1 MEIMSDFNFV
11 SKYASY
17 DKTKQRREL
26 WEETIDRMRNMHLDK
41 YQNKGEDVLSE
52 ITNAFSDVKEKRIL
66 GSQRAMQFAGPAIVK
81 KNMRIYNCATTH
93 IDRLRAFGESF
104 YMLLCGCGIGYS
116 VQQRHVSRLPKLIDL
131 NQLTYTRKPYVVPDS
146 IEGWCDVADAVISSF
161 FEGNEHSG
169 VRYDV
174 DYSLIRPKG
183 APLSHGGKAPG
194 PEGLIKAIGNIRKVF
209 LARIENG
216 RRKFRSID
224 VYDVICHLS
233 DAVLSGGVRRSASI
247 CLFDMEDELMLG
259 AKTGNWF
266 AENPQRARS
275 NNSVVVIKG
284 TITREKFHMM
294 VETIRQFGEP
304 GFIFLDHPDFL
315 YNPCVEIG
323 MCPIAIYRPTDKDR
337 IAKLPEKYQEY
348 CKTSKGFKGPLVERY
363 TLDIL
368 NEREKFERYGF
379 KYVSGWQTCNLT
391 EVNGKAI
398 HSKEDFERAVRS
410 AAIVG
415 TCQAGY
421 ANHGYLEQASQHII
435 EREALL
441 GVSMTGVQDSPEFT
455 LNEELQQEMAKT
467 ITDVNRWFAPLIGV
481 NIAART
487 TCVKPAGNSSVLL
500 ECASGIHPHHAR
512 RFFRR
517 IQVNK
522 QDNVL
527 THFRETNEGM
537 IEESVWSAN
546 KSDDVITFP
555 IDVGAKANVKADLS
569 AKAFLDHVLLTQ
581 SNWVYYGVSRPE
593 STEML
598 MHNVSNTVNVRD
610 SEWGE
615 VADYLFDHQQTFSG
629 ISLLPSSGDKVY
641 NQAPMEV
648 CIFDKDLIDLYGD
661 KNVKHAKRL
670 YNSILKKLHVANI
683 QEVRYKFVSLAK
695 LNGSYTRK
703 FEWVLENC
711 KPLIDDD
718 GEMMEDKYEFEA
730 RCSNEYITTLAIY
743 RDIKKSIKLENQD
756 NRLATINSSLD
767 LIASAKDE
775 ERWNK
780 LVKSFKKVDYSTMI
794 EEEDVTD
801 LTGEAACAGG
811 ACEISFEVGDK
822 AKKKKKESTTA

>member
-11 SKYASY
+11 SKYANYS
-17 DKTKQRREL
+17 KEKQRREL
-26 WEETIDRMRNMHLDK
+26 WEETIGRMRDMNLRK
-41 YQNKGEDVLSE
+41 YANKGEQVLNE
-52 ITNAFSDVKEKRIL
+52 ITNAYADVIDKRIL
-66 GSQRAMQFAGPAIVK
+66 GSQRAMQFAGPAIEK

-93 IDRLRAFGESF
+93 IDRLKSFSESF

-131 NQLTYTRKPYVVPDS
+131 NQLTHTRKPYVVPDS

-169 VRYDV
+169 VRYDI
-174 DYSLIRPKG
+174 DYSEIRPKG

-194 PEGLIKAIGNIRKVF
+194 PDGLKQAIKNIRKV
-209 LARIENG
+209 LLKRIENG
-216 RRKFRSID
+216 RSLCRSID
-224 VYDVICHLS
+224 VYDVLCHLS

-247 CLFDMEDELMLG
+247 CLFDIEDELMLG
-259 AKTGNWF
+259 SKTGNWF
-266 AENPQRARS
+266 ADNPQRARS

-294 VETIRQFGEP
+294 IDTIKQYGEP
-304 GFIFLDHPDFL
+304 GFIFLDHPDFI

-323 MCPIAIYRPTDKDR
+323 MCPIAVYRPDKEKVS
-337 IAKLPEKYQEY
+337 KLPEKYQAY
-348 CKTSKGFKGPLVERY
+348 CKTSKGFKGPLVENY
-363 TLDIL
+363 THEML

-379 KYVSGWQTCNLT
+379 RYVSGWQTCNLT

-398 HSKEDFERAVRS
+398 QSKEDFERAVRS

-421 ANHGYLEQASQHII
+421 TKHGYLEVASQHII

-455 LNEELQQEMAKT
+455 LNAELQQEMAK
-467 ITDVNRWFAPLIGV
+467 IVTDVNRWFAGLLGI

-522 QDNVL
+522 EDNVL
-527 THFRETNEGM
+527 QHFKDVNPTM
-537 IEESVWSAN
+537 IEESVWSATN
-546 KSDDVITFP
+546 ADDVITFP
-555 IDVGAKANVKADLS
+555 IDVGAKANIKADLS
-569 AKAFLDHVLLTQ
+569 ASEFLDHVNLTQ
-581 SNWVYYGVSRPE
+581 NNWVYHGVSRPD

-610 SEWGE
+610 DEWE
-615 VADYLFDHQQTFSG
+615 TVADYLFDHQQTFSG
-629 ISLLPSSGDKVY
+629 ISLLASSGDKVY
-641 NQAPMEV
+641 NQAPMEA
-648 CIFDKDLIDLYGD
+648 CFFDKDLIDMYGE
-661 KNVKHAKRL
+661 KTVKHAKRL
-670 YNSILKKLHVANI
+670 YSRIVKKLHVTNI
-683 QEVRYKFVSLAK
+683 QEVRYKFVSLAR
-695 LNGSYTRK
+695 LNGSFTRK

-711 KPLIDDD
+711 KPFTDED
-718 GEMMEDKYEFEA
+718 GELMEDKYEFEA

-743 RDIKKSIKLENQD
+743 RDIKKSIKIEN
-756 NRLATINSSLD
+756 INTALD

-775 ERWNK
+775 ERWND

-801 LTGEAACAGG
+801 LAGEQACAGG
-811 ACEISFEVGDK
+811 ACEISFDVGSK
-822 AKKKKKESTTA
+822 AKKKEKKTTTA